1 MTSKQLSGKPFQVTA
16 THGTAASASKAAAS
30 GKIHYITDASASS
43 DKAGAILLIK
53 DGSTVIWQV
62 QIASANGSVNLH
74 FVQPLKGT
82 SGAAVSV
89 DVDGSTACKAN
100 IAGFTLKQ

>member
-1 MTSKQLSGKPFQVTA
+1 MTPKQANGEPFQVTA
-16 THGTAASASKAAAS
+16 THATAASASKAAVS
-30 GKIHYITDASASS
+30 WKVHYITDAVASS

-53 DGSTVIWQV
+53 DGITTIWQV
-62 QIASANGSVNLH
+62 QMPANGNVVLH

-82 SGAAVSV
+82 SGVAVSV
-89 DVDGSTACKAN
+89 DVDGTAACKAN